1 MKKLILFF
9 LTALFF
15 SCAMFKN
22 LNENPFVGTFQVIV
36 LDIDGVGDVPAVLT
50 ISKNS
55 DDYDSRIV
63 YKDNNVDTEMEVL
76 SSYEIDDSTFVIEA
90 FVDGM
95 QVDFELNFEDGSI
108 TGMASGGYE
117 VEGTRISK

>member
-1 MKKLILFF
+1 MKKLIPFF

-15 SCAMFKN
+15 SCAMIKN
-22 LNENPFVGTFQVIV
+22 LDENPFLGTFQVIV

-55 DDYDSRIV
+55 EDYNSKIV
-63 YKDNNVDTEMEVL
+63 YKDENIDTEMEVL
-76 SSYEIDDSTFVIEA
+76 SSYEIDNSTFVIEA

-95 QVDFELNFEDGSI
+95 QVDFELNFEDGTI
-108 TGMASGGYE
+108 TGIASGGYK